1 MIMRTGHK
9 LLAISILMAATV
21 GFSMSAFAD
30 VTSKADY
37 KLALKT
43 AKANYDAA
51 YAACPAPKGPDRL
64 ACRRQAHA
72 DWDKAKAD
80 AREAHG
86 MPRYTSGPRN

>member
-1 MIMRTGHK
+1 MRTGYK
-9 LLAISILMAATV
+9 LLAIAALAV
-21 GFSMSAFAD
+21 ASAGFSASALAD

-37 KLALKT
+37 RLALKT
-43 AKANYDAA
+43 AKANYDTA

-86 MPRYTSGPRN
+86 MPRFTPGPRN